1 MIEFD
6 FLQYLLHYYR
16 TNPLYNDED
25 GYFPKIT
32 CPEPTSS
39 VLGLPSTQFDDSL
52 HSSTMTGS
60 IGTNIGHG
68 LAYNTDQNANN
79 IQRDVTE
86 EKNINH
92 KPGSRQSSSSGY
104 DSTKDGDKTS
114 NGRTTYFIYPV
125 SQ

>member
-1 MIEFD
+1 M
-6 FLQYLLHYYR
+6 
-16 TNPLYNDED
+16 YNDDD

-60 IGTNIGHG
+60 MGTNIGHV

-79 IQRDVTE
+79 IQRDGTNDNNV
-86 EKNINH
+86 NN

-114 NGRTTYFIYPV
+114 HGKTTFLIYPV

>member
-1 MIEFD
+1 M
-6 FLQYLLHYYR
+6 HSKR
-16 TNPLYNDED
+16 TNPLYNDDD

-60 IGTNIGHG
+60 IGTNIGDG
-68 LAYNTDQNANN
+68 LACNTDQNANN
-79 IQRDVTE
+79 IQRDVTND
-86 EKNINH
+86 KNINH

-125 SQ
+125 SQY